1 MDERKQFTFYVGF
14 AKSISR
20 IKKAADRAA
29 AYDAIV
35 EYALYG
41 IEPNLEAL
49 PDAAAIVFELSKPVL
64 DSSRRKAESGKK
76 GGSAE
81 ANAKQNAS
89 KQEANAKQSESKNKY
104 KNKYKNKNNSS
115 LPSVSPSSRFKPP
128 TLEEVKTYVQENG
141 YPVDPEYFFEYY
153 SKGNWTDSQGKPVL
167 NWKQKL
173 ITWAKKDSADQPQ
186 KKKQYTTAESYKA
199 PAISADYPEQ
209 MRKIIEAMP
218 EAFEE

>member
-1 MDERKQFTFYVGF
+1 MDERKQFTFYAGF

-81 ANAKQNAS
+81 ASAKQNES
-89 KQEANAKQSESKNKY
+89 KQEANDEQSESKN
-104 KNKYKNKNNSS
+104 KNKYKNKNKNNSS
-115 LPSVSPSSRFKPP
+115 ISPISSSSRFIPP
-128 TLEEVKTYVQENG
+128 TVDEVAEYCQQRNNG
-141 YPVDPEYFFEYY
+141 IDPVAFVNFYK
-153 SKGNWTDSQGKPVL
+153 SKGWKVGKDKMTD
-167 NWKQKL
+167 WKAAV
-173 ITWAKKDSADQPQ
+173 ITWERKRDERAGN
-186 KKKQYTTAESYKA
+186 TGNAEESPSKWNISYA
-199 PAISADYPEQ
+199 
-209 MRKIIEAMP
+209 
-218 EAFEE
+218 

>member
-1 MDERKQFTFYVGF
+1 MDERKQFTFYAGF

-81 ANAKQNAS
+81 ASAKQNES
-89 KQEANAKQSESKNKY
+89 KQEANDEQSESKNKS
-104 KNKYKNKNNSS
+104 KNKNKIKNNSS
-115 LPSVSPSSRFKPP
+115 LSPISSSSRFIPP
-128 TLEEVKTYVQENG
+128 TVDEVAAYCQQRNNG
-141 YPVDPEYFFEYY
+141 IDPVAFVNFYK
-153 SKGNWTDSQGKPVL
+153 SKGWKVGKDKMTD
-167 NWKQKL
+167 WKAAV
-173 ITWAKKDSADQPQ
+173 ITWERKRDERAGN
-186 KKKQYTTAESYKA
+186 TGNAEESPSKWNISYA
-199 PAISADYPEQ
+199 
-209 MRKIIEAMP
+209 
-218 EAFEE
+218 

>member
-1 MDERKQFTFYVGF
+1 MDERKQFTFYAGF

-81 ANAKQNAS
+81 ANTKQSES
-89 KQEANAKQSESKNKY
+89 KQEANDEQSESKNKN
-104 KNKYKNKNNSS
+104 KNKNKIKNNSS
-115 LPSVSPSSRFKPP
+115 ISPVSSSSRFIPP
-128 TLEEVKTYVQENG
+128 TVDEVAAYCQQRNNG
-141 YPVDPEYFFEYY
+141 IDPVAFVNFYK
-153 SKGNWTDSQGKPVL
+153 SKGWKVGKDKMTD
-167 NWKQKL
+167 WKASV
-173 ITWAKKDSADQPQ
+173 ITWERKRNGRESN
-186 KKKQYTTAESYKA
+186 TGNAEASSSKWD
-199 PAISADYPEQ
+199 IDY
-209 MRKIIEAMP
+209 A
-218 EAFEE
+218 

>member
-1 MDERKQFTFYVGF
+1 MDERKQFTFYAGF

-20 IKKAADRAA
+20 IKKAADRAD

-81 ANAKQNAS
+81 ANAKQNES
-89 KQEANAKQSESKNKY
+89 KQEANDEQSESKNKN

-115 LPSVSPSSRFKPP
+115 ISPISSSSRFIPP
-128 TLEEVKTYVQENG
+128 TVDEVAEYCQQRNNG
-141 YPVDPEYFFEYY
+141 IDPVAFVNFYK
-153 SKGNWTDSQGKPVL
+153 SKGWKVGKDKMTD
-167 NWKQKL
+167 WKAAV
-173 ITWAKKDSADQPQ
+173 ITWERKRDGR
-186 KKKQYTTAESYKA
+186 TGNTGNAEESSSKWNISYA
-199 PAISADYPEQ
+199 
-209 MRKIIEAMP
+209 
-218 EAFEE
+218 

>member
-1 MDERKQFTFYVGF
+1 MDERKQFTFYAGF

-81 ANAKQNAS
+81 AS
-89 KQEANAKQSESKNKY
+89 AKQSESKLEANDEQSES
-104 KNKYKNKNNSS
+104 KNKSKNKN
-115 LPSVSPSSRFKPP
+115 
-128 TLEEVKTYVQENG
+128 
-141 YPVDPEYFFEYY
+141 
-153 SKGNWTDSQGKPVL
+153 
-167 NWKQKL
+167 
-173 ITWAKKDSADQPQ
+173 
-186 KKKQYTTAESYKA
+186 
-199 PAISADYPEQ
+199 
-209 MRKIIEAMP
+209 KIKNNK
-218 EAFEE
+218 F